1 MSGPRMT
8 KARNRAGEG
17 RFLAAMQHDDHQ
29 PRPTRRKPN
38 GRAGWIAFALGM
50 TSMFAIMAIWVAVV
64 EMGDAPSDEVQLIS
78 RSEAIDDHGRN
89 GGSD

>member
-1 MSGPRMT
+1 MT

-29 PRPTRRKPN
+29 HGPTRRKPN

-50 TSMFAIMAIWVAVV
+50 TGMFAIMAIWVAVV
-64 EMGDAPSDEVQLIS
+64 EMGDTPSDEVQFIS
-78 RSEAIDDHGRN
+78 RSEAIDDHVRRDRG
-89 GGSD
+89 D

>member
-1 MSGPRMT
+1 MT

-29 PRPTRRKPN
+29 HGPTRRKPN

-50 TSMFAIMAIWVAVV
+50 TGMFAIMAIWVAVV
-64 EMGDAPSDEVQLIS
+64 EMGDTPSDEVQFIS
-78 RSEAIDDHGRN
+78 RSEAIDDHVRRDR
-89 GGSD
+89 SD

>member
-1 MSGPRMT
+1 MT

-29 PRPTRRKPN
+29 PGPTRRKPN

-50 TSMFAIMAIWVAVV
+50 TAMFAIMAIWVVVV
-64 EMGDAPSDEVQLIS
+64 EMSDAPSDEVQLIS
-78 RSEAIDDHGRN
+78 RSEAIDDHGGR
-89 GGSD
+89 GRGD